1 MKSRDRRTLDFAL
14 ILNKIRSLRYPSLYK
29 NRHRIEKMKYITLN
43 EEFDWRMKIFNS
55 LPFPSLILTLEK
67 VIISANQA
75 FLEKKNTDLKMVV
88 GKTCHQIF
96 YDTEKPCAEAICP
109 FYKVIAE
116 KKPQSILRRTE
127 FDGDEEVWVDRMF
140 SPILDDKGD
149 VKLIMESVRDA
160 SRVITLEKRS
170 IHIRQFLDKVIQS
183 SPNAIITADRN
194 GNLLLMNQAAEKLFG
209 YSMEEAIRRK
219 NAEDFYPF
227 GKAREIMKKLK
238 NKNFGGEGKLTA
250 TRVDVVN
257 AAGEVIPV
265 EMTANLIYE
274 GDKEVASTGIFYD
287 LREKIAAEK
296 KLKEMLIQVAQSE
309 KMASLGQLA
318 AGVAHEI
325 NNPLTGILL
334 YANLALERFDNDENP
349 IRKYLKSVIDD
360 AERCRD
366 IVKNLLAYS
375 RQASPTKE
383 IFQVNSLI
391 EHSLNLIRD
400 QELLLNITVVKDMS
414 DEMMLIHADKNQLS
428 QVIINLVMNAADA
441 MEKKGVL
448 TFRTYRKK
456 PLKKVYIEVSDTG
469 CGISKENLSKIFD
482 PFFTTK
488 DTGKGTGLGLSTSYG
503 IIKENGGQISIKDT
517 SIRGTTFLIEL
528 PLYTPDEKQSVLK
541 TSKKGLLES

>member
-1 MKSRDRRTLDFAL
+1 
-14 ILNKIRSLRYPSLYK
+14 
-29 NRHRIEKMKYITLN
+29 MKYITIT
-43 EEFDWRMKIFNS
+43 EEFDWRLKVFNS
-55 LPFPSLILTLEK
+55 LPFPSLILTPEK

-75 FLEKKNTDLKMVV
+75 FLGKKNTDLKKIV
-88 GKTCHQIF
+88 GKTCHQVF
-96 YDTEKPCAEAICP
+96 YDTEKPCSPAICP
-109 FYKVIAE
+109 FSKVIAE
-116 KKPQSILRRTE
+116 KKSQSILRRTE
-127 FDGDEEVWVDRMF
+127 FDGNEEVWVDRMF
-140 SPILDDKGD
+140 SPILDDNGD
-149 VKLIMESVRDA
+149 VKFIMESVRDA

-183 SPNAIITADRN
+183 SPNAIISADRD
-194 GNLLLMNQAAEKLFG
+194 GNILLMNQAAEDLFG
-209 YSMEEAIRRK
+209 YPMEEAIRTK

-238 NKNFGGEGKLTA
+238 NKNFGGEGKLSA

-257 AAGEVIPV
+257 ATGEVIPV

-296 KLKEMLIQVAQSE
+296 KLKEILIQVAQSE

-334 YANLALERFDNDENP
+334 YANLALERFENDDP
-349 IRKYLKSVIDD
+349 VGKYLKSVIDD
-360 AERCRD
+360 AGRCRD

-383 IFQVNSLI
+383 IFQVNSLV
-391 EHSLNLIRD
+391 EQSLNLIRD
-400 QELLLNITVVKDMS
+400 QELFLNITVVKEMC
-414 DEMMLIHADKNQLS
+414 DEMMLIHTDKNQLS
-428 QVIINLVMNAADA
+428 QVIINIVMNAVDA
-441 MEKKGVL
+441 MEKKGTL

-456 PLKKVYIEVSDTG
+456 PFKKVYIEISDTG
-469 CGISKENLSKIFD
+469 CGISKEHLSKIFD

-488 DTGKGTGLGLSTSYG
+488 ETGKGTGLGLSTSYG
-503 IIKENGGQISIKDT
+503 IIKENGGKISIKQT
-517 SIRGTTFLIEL
+517 SPRGTTFLIEL
-528 PLYTPDEKQSVLK
+528 PLYTPDKQMPVSK
-541 TSKKGLLES
+541 TIKGRRPES

>member
-1 MKSRDRRTLDFAL
+1 
-14 ILNKIRSLRYPSLYK
+14 
-29 NRHRIEKMKYITLN
+29 MKYITIT

-55 LPFPSLILTLEK
+55 LPFPSLILTPDK

-75 FLEKKNTDLKMVV
+75 FLERKKADLKKVV

-96 YDTEKPCAEAICP
+96 YGTEKPCSQAICP
-109 FYKVIAE
+109 FSKVITE

-140 SPILDDKGD
+140 SPILDDNGD
-149 VKLIMESVRDA
+149 VKFIMECVRDA

-170 IHIRQFLDKVIQS
+170 IHIRQFLDKVVQS
-183 SPNAIITADRN
+183 SPNAIISADRD

-209 YSMEEAIRRK
+209 YSMEEAIRTK

-250 TRVDVVN
+250 TQVDVVN

-296 KLKEMLIQVAQSE
+296 KLKEILIQVAHSE

-334 YANLALERFDNDENP
+334 YANLALERFDNDGDP

-360 AERCRD
+360 AGRCRD

-375 RQASPTKE
+375 RQASPTNE

-400 QELLLNITVVKDMS
+400 QELLLNITVVKEMAE
-414 DEMMLIHADKNQLS
+414 EMMLIHADKNQLS

-441 MEKKGVL
+441 MKKKGTL

-469 CGISKENLSKIFD
+469 CGISKDHLSKIFD

-488 DTGKGTGLGLSTSYG
+488 ETGKGTGLGLSTSYG

-517 SIRGTTFLIEL
+517 STRGTTFLIEL
-528 PLYTPDEKQSVLK
+528 PLYTPDEQISV
-541 TSKKGLLES
+541 SKNN

>member
-1 MKSRDRRTLDFAL
+1 
-14 ILNKIRSLRYPSLYK
+14 
-29 NRHRIEKMKYITLN
+29 MKYVTVT
-43 EEFDWRMKIFNS
+43 EEFDWRIKVFNS
-55 LPFPSLILTLEK
+55 LPFPSLILTPDK

-75 FLEKKNTDLKMVV
+75 FLEKKQTDLNKIV

-96 YDTEKPCAEAICP
+96 YDTEKPCSPAICP
-109 FYKVIAE
+109 FAKVIAE

-127 FDGDEEVWVDRMF
+127 FDGNEEVWVDRMF
-140 SPILDDKGD
+140 SPILNDNGD
-149 VKLIMESVRDA
+149 VKFIMESVRDA

-183 SPNAIITADRN
+183 SPNPIISADRN
-194 GNLLLMNQAAEKLFG
+194 GNLLLMNQAAEDLFG
-209 YSMEEAIRRK
+209 CSMEEAIRAK

-257 AAGEVIPV
+257 ASGEVIPV

-296 KLKEMLIQVAQSE
+296 KLKEILIQVAQSE

-334 YANLALERFDNDENP
+334 YANLALERFDNEDP
-349 IRKYLKSVIDD
+349 VGKYLKSVIDD
-360 AERCRD
+360 AGRCRD

-383 IFQVNSLI
+383 IFQVNLLVK
-391 EHSLNLIRD
+391 HSLDLIRD
-400 QELLLNITVVKDMS
+400 QELFLNIALVKEMS
-414 DEMMLIHADKNQLS
+414 GDMMLIHADKNQLS
-428 QVIINLVMNAADA
+428 QVVINLVTNAIDA
-441 MEKKGVL
+441 MGKKGTL
-448 TFRTYRKK
+448 TFRTYRNK
-456 PLKKVYIEVSDTG
+456 PAKKVYIEVSDSG
-469 CGISKENLSKIFD
+469 CGIPEEHSSKIFD

-488 DTGKGTGLGLSTSYG
+488 KTGKGTGLGLSTSYG
-503 IIKENGGQISIKDT
+503 IIKENGGRITIKET
-517 SIRGTTFLIEL
+517 SPRGTTFLIEL
-528 PLYTPDEKQSVLK
+528 PLYAPDEKTPALQNK
-541 TSKKGLLES
+541 

>member
-1 MKSRDRRTLDFAL
+1 
-14 ILNKIRSLRYPSLYK
+14 
-29 NRHRIEKMKYITLN
+29 MKYITVT
-43 EEFDWRMKIFNS
+43 EEFDWRIKVFNS
-55 LPFPSLILTLEK
+55 LPFPSLILTPDK
-67 VIISANQA
+67 IIISANQA
-75 FLEKKNTDLKMVV
+75 FLEKKQTDLKKIV
-88 GKTCHQIF
+88 GKTCHQVF
-96 YDTEKPCAEAICP
+96 YNTEKPCSHAICP
-109 FYKVIAE
+109 FSKVIAE
-116 KKPQSILRRTE
+116 KKSQSILRRTE
-127 FDGDEEVWVDRMF
+127 FDGSEEVWVDRMF
-140 SPILDDKGD
+140 SPILDDHGD
-149 VKLIMESVRDA
+149 VKFVMESVRDA

-170 IHIRQFLDKVIQS
+170 IHIRQFMDKVIQS
-183 SPNAIITADRN
+183 SPNAIISADRD
-194 GNLLLMNQAAEKLFG
+194 GNILLMNQAAEDLFG
-209 YSMEEAIRRK
+209 YPMEEAIRTK

-334 YANLALERFDNDENP
+334 YANLALERFDNEDP
-349 IRKYLKSVIDD
+349 VGKYLKSVIDD
-360 AERCRD
+360 AGRCRD

-383 IFQVNSLI
+383 IFQVNSLVK
-391 EHSLNLIRD
+391 HSLDLIRD
-400 QELLLNITVVKDMS
+400 QELFLNISLVKEMS
-414 DEMMLIHADKNQLS
+414 GDMMLIHADKNQLS
-428 QVIINLVMNAADA
+428 QVVINLVTNAIDA
-441 MEKKGVL
+441 MGKKGTL
-448 TFRTYRKK
+448 TFRTYRNK
-456 PLKKVYIEVSDTG
+456 PAKKVYIEVSDTG
-469 CGISKENLSKIFD
+469 CGISEEHLSKIFD

-488 DTGKGTGLGLSTSYG
+488 KTGKGTGLGLSTSYG
-503 IIKENGGQISIKDT
+503 IIKENGGRITIKET
-517 SIRGTTFLIEL
+517 SPQGTTFLIEL
-528 PLYTPDEKQSVLK
+528 PLYTPDEN
-541 TSKKGLLES
+541 TSAPKDK

>member
-1 MKSRDRRTLDFAL
+1 MQ
-14 ILNKIRSLRYPSLYK
+14 
-29 NRHRIEKMKYITLN
+29 YITIN

-55 LPFPSLILTLEK
+55 LPFPSLILTLDK

-75 FLEKKNTDLKMVV
+75 FLERKKTDLKKVV

-96 YDTEKPCAEAICP
+96 YDTEKPCSPAICP
-109 FYKVIAE
+109 FSKVIAE
-116 KKPQSILRRTE
+116 KKAQSILRRTE
-127 FDGDEEVWVDRMF
+127 FDGNEEVWVDRMF
-140 SPILDDKGD
+140 SPILDDNSD
-149 VKLIMESVRDA
+149 VKFIMECVRDA

-183 SPNAIITADRN
+183 SPNAIITADRD

-209 YSMEEAIRRK
+209 YSMEEAIRTK

-250 TRVDVVN
+250 TRADVVN

-274 GDKEVASTGIFYD
+274 GNKEVASTGIFYD

-296 KLKEMLIQVAQSE
+296 KLKEIVIQVAQSE

-375 RQASPTKE
+375 RQSSPTKE
-383 IFQVNSLI
+383 IFQINSLI

-400 QELLLNITVVKDMS
+400 QELLLNITMVKEMS

-441 MEKKGVL
+441 MQKKGTL

-456 PLKKVYIEVSDTG
+456 TVKKVYIEVSDTG
-469 CGISKENLSKIFD
+469 CGISKEHLSKIFD

-488 DTGKGTGLGLSTSYG
+488 ETGKGTGLGLSTSYG
-503 IIKENGGQISIKDT
+503 IIKENSGQISIKDT
-517 SIRGTTFLIEL
+517 STRGTTFLIEL
-528 PLYTPDEKQSVLK
+528 PLYTPDEQIPVS
-541 TSKKGLLES
+541 